1 MSGISMNGDTSF
13 TAFNRAEQLQR
24 ESTRA
29 TQRRYDAGLALRNAR
44 RAALANPHDCRNPA
58 IMAAAAANV
67 VAAQEHV
74 DSVAEQAAQSA
85 DQVSTMC
92 TNVSDMIRL

>member
-1 MSGISMNGDTSF
+1 
-13 TAFNRAEQLQR
+13 
-24 ESTRA
+24 
-29 TQRRYDAGLALRNAR
+29 
-44 RAALANPHDCRNPA
+44 
-58 IMAAAAANV
+58 MAAAAANV